1 MTTVTQQRAAVMQ
14 VLQRTT
20 DAIEKRLEQLRWRE
34 QAAKNWAAMTP
45 AQRKVITAKVA
56 RLELNLAV
64 FQATQAARPRT
75 EVRKTAPAAQRPTA
89 TRIQRQAQELL
100 QSSRARK
107 NAPAECAGIVCGHMR
122 TPTGGRR

>member
-1 MTTVTQQRAAVMQ
+1 MTTTIQQRAAVMQ
-14 VLQRTT
+14 VLQRTI
-20 DAIEKRLEQLRWRE
+20 DVIEQRLEQARWRE

-56 RLELNLAV
+56 RLELNLAI
-64 FQATQAARPRT
+64 FQATQAARPQT
-75 EVRKTAPAAQRPTA
+75 VVRKTAPAAQRPTA

-107 NAPAECAGIVCGHMR
+107 AAPAECAGIVCGHMR
-122 TPTGGRR
+122 TPAGGRR